1 MRAYKSEEMQAA
13 VTLLRPLE
21 RLENGVCLVELT
33 FLNGLVDTNNV
44 LPDDTTSTNVQMS
57 MDRWTENGQ
66 RHQ

>member
-1 MRAYKSEEMQAA
+1 MQAA